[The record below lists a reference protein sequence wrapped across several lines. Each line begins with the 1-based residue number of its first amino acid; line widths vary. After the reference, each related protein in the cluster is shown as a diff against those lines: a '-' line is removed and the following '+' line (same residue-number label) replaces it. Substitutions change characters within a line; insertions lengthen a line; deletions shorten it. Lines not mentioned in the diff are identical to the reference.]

1 MAAGIGKCSWSRV
14 GSGSRGVLCQGFWV
28 LEFMCFLSEAG
39 AEGASRAEGN
49 TRLRFGNPFDIL

>member
-1 MAAGIGKCSWSRV
+1 MAAGIGRV

-39 AEGASRAEGN
+39 AKGGSRAGGN